1 MGYQGILNR
10 GEGTWPIIKPDMVT
24 DINAHYDGLTLEFE
38 NMYRSAD
45 DLFRKTK
52 QTLEIYDVTG
62 TLEALKTAL
71 ADFAGTPSNNGIVE
85 DTAYGAL

>member
-1 MGYQGILNR
+1 MNVQLDKN
-10 GEGTWPIIKPDMVT
+10 
-24 DINAHYDGLTLEFE
+24 YDYFTLEFE